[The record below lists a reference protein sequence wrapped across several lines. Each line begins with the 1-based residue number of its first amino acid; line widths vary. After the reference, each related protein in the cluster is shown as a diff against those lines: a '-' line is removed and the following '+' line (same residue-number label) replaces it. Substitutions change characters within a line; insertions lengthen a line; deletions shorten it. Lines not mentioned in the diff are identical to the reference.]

1 MFAEL
6 AAAGI
11 EVLYDDRRDL
21 SAGVKFADADLRGM
35 PLRVVV
41 GERSLAAGGAE
52 LSRRGEQ
59 ERRIVPLNKLA
70 DTLQDEIAALRTP
83 LTLAP

>member
-1 MFAEL
+1 MAEL

-52 LSRRGEQ
+52 LSRRGAK